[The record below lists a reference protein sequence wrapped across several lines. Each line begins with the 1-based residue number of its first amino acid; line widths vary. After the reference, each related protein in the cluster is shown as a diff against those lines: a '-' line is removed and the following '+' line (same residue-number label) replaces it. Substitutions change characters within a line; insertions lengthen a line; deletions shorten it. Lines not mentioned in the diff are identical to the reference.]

1 MNPCHFC
8 GQPATIHYTSLI
20 GKAKAEQ
27 HLCEG
32 CAKAKGVIGDGPPA
46 AAPFDLQALVQLVLG
61 QHAAA
66 DTAALAC
73 PECGLKYAQFR
84 AEGRFGCPHD
94 YDSFGGVLAPLLERI
109 HRATAH
115 CGKAPRGAAGRAELD
130 RLRRQLADAV
140 GGERYEDAARL
151 RDLIRQREGAD
162 GPR

>member
-20 GKAKAEQ
+20 GKKKVEQ
-27 HLCEG
+27 HLCEK
-32 CAKAKGVIGDGPPA
+32 CARAKGVVSEGPIA
-46 AAPFDLQALVQLVLG
+46 SAPLDLQALVQLVLG

-66 DTAALAC
+66 DTKGLRC
-73 PECGLKYAQFR
+73 PECGLKYTQFR

-94 YDSFGGVLAPLLERI
+94 YDAFGGVLTPLLERI

-115 CGKAPRGAAGRAELD
+115 AGKVPRRAAGRTELADLRRELD
-130 RLRRQLADAV
+130 DAV
-140 GGERYEDAARL
+140 RGERYEDAARL

>member
-20 GKAKAEQ
+20 GKKKVEQ

-32 CAKAKGVIGDGPPA
+32 CARAKGVLSEGPA
-46 AAPFDLQALVQLVLG
+46 TSAPLNLQALVQMVLG
-61 QHAAA
+61 QHSTT
-66 DTAALAC
+66 DTSGLKC

-94 YDSFGGVLAPLLERI
+94 YDAFGEVLRPLLDRI
-109 HRATAH
+109 HRDTTH
-115 CGKAPRGAAGRAELD
+115 RGKVPKALAGRGELAD
-130 RLRRQLADAV
+130 LRRQLAEAVDA
-140 GGERYEDAARL
+140 ERYEDAARL
-151 RDLIRQREGAD
+151 RDTIRQKEGSD